1 MKAAGAAQVG
11 RQKARERTSRNRRAG
26 FTLIEVLVAFV
37 VMGLVLAVLYRGFA
51 MAFDALGRL
60 DSAERRVAVAE
71 NRLAELGVIIPLAPG
86 RYDGVEA
93 EHAWEVTVTPLP
105 ILPDDKT
112 RALGIIPARIEVR
125 VHPLHEEASFRL
137 VSYRLMPL
145 SAMAGSAR

>member
-1 MKAAGAAQVG
+1 MTAAGAAQVE
-11 RQKARERTSRNRRAG
+11 RQKTRGRTGRNRRAG
-26 FTLIEVLVAFV
+26 FTLIELLVAFV
-37 VMGLVLAVLYRGFA
+37 VMGLVLAAVYRGFA
-51 MAFDALGRL
+51 MAFDALSRL

-105 ILPDDKT
+105 VLPDDKT
-112 RALGIIPARIEVR
+112 RALGVMPARIEVR

-145 SAMAGSAR
+145 STTAEAAR